1 MFQGFSS
8 AFWFGHGLIYQEM
21 GILRQS
27 AFDHACLR
35 RICLDRQG
43 CEKQTRSGSIF
54 SETTDMALERA
65 RGYRICTGKQHLFTK
80 LQSGYWRLGICSHR
94 FPLVILHEGH
104 PCPKL
109 QNPLFQKAKEN
120 LLPGEKVPVRADEGG
135 EKDLPFRSVWLRD
148 DLFMME
154 PWNHSSSG
162 LCFVHPT
169 SQCQGRLFNP
179 ASA

>member
-80 LQSGYWRLGICSHR
+80 LPSDY
-94 FPLVILHEGH
+94 
-104 PCPKL
+104 
-109 QNPLFQKAKEN
+109 
-120 LLPGEKVPVRADEGG
+120 
-135 EKDLPFRSVWLRD
+135 
-148 DLFMME
+148 
-154 PWNHSSSG
+154 
-162 LCFVHPT
+162 
-169 SQCQGRLFNP
+169 
-179 ASA
+179 